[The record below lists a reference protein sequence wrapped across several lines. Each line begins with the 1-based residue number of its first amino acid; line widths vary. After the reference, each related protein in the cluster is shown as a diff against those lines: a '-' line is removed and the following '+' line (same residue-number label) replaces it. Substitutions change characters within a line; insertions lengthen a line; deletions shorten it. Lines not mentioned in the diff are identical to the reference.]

1 MADKKISDLNALTAS
16 ASDDLTIVSDTSA
29 TETKK
34 ITLANVFN
42 KVPTWLGF
50 ADTVTTMAADA
61 LAVPI
66 TASVCHKTSGAD
78 AEALTIVAGT
88 SGQVLIIVMI
98 VDGGGT
104 ATLSGAQ
111 INGSVAFSEVGHTAT
126 LLYTNS
132 KWTVSYTHLTLP
144 TICSV

>member
-1 MADKKISDLNALTAS
+1 MAVKKISALTATTTT
-16 ASDDLTIVSDTSA
+16 AA
-29 TETKK
+29 TDIAHVVTDMGSTPTNKK
-34 ITLANVFN
+34 ITVANLFN
-42 KVPTWLGF
+42 TIPTWIGF
-50 ADTVTTMAADA
+50 ADTVTTVAADV
-61 LAVPI
+61 LPI
-66 TASVCHKTSGAD
+66 PVTASVCHKTSGSD

-88 SGQVLIIVMI
+88 SGQVLIVVMI

-132 KWTVSYTHLTLP
+132 KWNMIGGNATWAA
-144 TICSV
+144 

>member
-1 MADKKISDLNALTAS
+1 MADKKISAVTATVTTA
-16 ASDDLTIVSDTSA
+16 ASDIAHVVTGMGGTPIN
-29 TETKK
+29 KK
-34 ITLANVFN
+34 ITVANLFN
-42 KVPTWLGF
+42 TIPTWIGF
-50 ADTVTTMAADA
+50 ADTVTTVAADV
-61 LAVPI
+61 LPI
-66 TASVCHKTSGAD
+66 PVTASVCHKTSGSD
-78 AEALTIVAGT
+78 AEALTIVAGS

-132 KWTVSYTHLTLP
+132 KWNMIGGSAAW
-144 TICSV
+144 SA

>member
-1 MADKKISDLNALTAS
+1 MADKKISALTA
-16 ASDDLTIVSDTSA
+16 TTTTA
-29 TETKK
+29 TTDIAHVVTDMGSTPTNKK
-34 ITLANVFN
+34 ITIANLFN
-42 KVPTWLGF
+42 KIPTWIGF
-50 ADTVTTMAADA
+50 ADTVTAVAADV
-61 LAVPI
+61 LPI
-66 TASVCHKTSGAD
+66 PVTASVCHKTSGSD

-111 INGSVAFSEVGHTAT
+111 INGSVAFSDVGHTAT

-132 KWTVSYTHLTLP
+132 KWNMVGGTATWAA
-144 TICSV
+144 

>member
-1 MADKKISDLNALTAS
+1 MADKKISDLNALTVS

-42 KVPTWLGF
+42 KVPTWIGF
-50 ADTVTTMAADA
+50 ADTVATVAADV
-61 LAVPI
+61 LPI
-66 TASVCHKTSGAD
+66 PVTASVCHKTSGAD

-88 SGQVLIIVMI
+88 SGQVLIVIMI

-132 KWTVSYTHLTLP
+132 KWNMIGGNATWAA
-144 TICSV
+144 

>member
-16 ASDDLTIVSDTSA
+16 ASNDLTIVSDTSA

-50 ADTVTTMAADA
+50 ADTVTTVAADV
-61 LAVPI
+61 LPI
-66 TASVCHKTSGAD
+66 PVTASVCHKTSGSD

-132 KWTVSYTHLTLP
+132 KWNMIGGNATWAA
-144 TICSV
+144 

>member
-1 MADKKISDLNALTAS
+1 MSDKTITELDALTVSASTDSLVVYDAS
-16 ASDDLTIVSDTSA
+16 ATGTLKLTV
-29 TETKK
+29 
-34 ITLANVFN
+34 ANLIN
-42 KVPTWLGF
+42 KLPTWLGF

-66 TASVCHKTSGAD
+66 TASICHKTSGGD
-78 AEALTIVAGT
+78 AETLTIVAGT

-111 INGSVAFSEVGHTAT
+111 INGSVAFSEVGHAAT

-132 KWTVSYTHLTLP
+132 KWNMIGGNATWAA
-144 TICSV
+144 

>member
-1 MADKKISDLNALTAS
+1 MADKKISALTATTTT
-16 ASDDLTIVSDTSA
+16 ATTDIAHIVTDMGSTP
-29 TETKK
+29 TNKK
-34 ITLANVFN
+34 ITIANLFN
-42 KVPTWLGF
+42 KIPTWIGF

-61 LAVPI
+61 LAVPV

-132 KWTVSYTHLTLP
+132 KWNMIGGNATWAA
-144 TICSV
+144 

>member
-1 MADKKISDLNALTAS
+1 MADKKISDLNALTVS

-61 LAVPI
+61 LPVPI
-66 TASVCHKTSGAD
+66 TASICHKTSGSN

-132 KWTVSYTHLTLP
+132 KWNMIGGNATWAA
-144 TICSV
+144 

>member
-1 MADKKISDLNALTAS
+1 MADKKISALTATTTT
-16 ASDDLTIVSDTSA
+16 AA
-29 TETKK
+29 TDIAHVVTGMGGTPTNKK
-34 ITLANVFN
+34 ITVANIFN
-42 KVPTWLGF
+42 KIPTWIGF

-61 LAVPI
+61 LAVPV

-132 KWTVSYTHLTLP
+132 KWNMIGGSAAW
-144 TICSV
+144 SA

>member
-1 MADKKISDLNALTAS
+1 MADKKISALTATTTTA
-16 ASDDLTIVSDTSA
+16 ASDIAHVVTGMGGTPIN
-29 TETKK
+29 KK
-34 ITLANVFN
+34 ITVANLFN
-42 KVPTWLGF
+42 TIPTWIGF

-61 LAVPI
+61 LAVPV

-98 VDGGGT
+98 ADAGGT

-111 INGSVAFSEVGHTAT
+111 INGSVAFSDVGHTAT

-132 KWTVSYTHLTLP
+132 KWNMIGGSAAW
-144 TICSV
+144 SA

>member
-61 LAVPI
+61 LPVPV
-66 TASVCHKTSGAD
+66 TASICHKTSGSD

-88 SGQVLIIVMI
+88 SGQILIIVMI

-132 KWTVSYTHLTLP
+132 KWNMIGGNATWAA
-144 TICSV
+144 

>member
-1 MADKKISDLNALTAS
+1 MADKKISALTATTTT
-16 ASDDLTIVSDTSA
+16 AA
-29 TETKK
+29 TDIAHVVTDMGSTPTNKK
-34 ITLANVFN
+34 ITVANLFN
-42 KVPTWLGF
+42 KIPTWIGF
-50 ADTVTTMAADA
+50 ADTVTTVAADV
-61 LAVPI
+61 LPI
-66 TASVCHKTSGAD
+66 PVTASVCHKTSGSD
-78 AEALTIVAGT
+78 AEALAIVAGT

-132 KWTVSYTHLTLP
+132 KWNMIGGNATWAA
-144 TICSV
+144 

>member
-1 MADKKISDLNALTAS
+1 MADKTITELDALAVSASTDSLVVYDAS
-16 ASDDLTIVSDTSA
+16 ATGTLKLTV
-29 TETKK
+29 
-34 ITLANVFN
+34 ANLIN
-42 KVPTWLGF
+42 KLPTWLGF

-66 TASVCHKTSGAD
+66 TASICHKTSGSD
-78 AEALTIVAGT
+78 AETLTIVAGT

-132 KWTVSYTHLTLP
+132 KWNMIGGTATWAA
-144 TICSV
+144 

>member
-1 MADKKISDLNALTAS
+1 MSDKTITELDALTVSASTDSLVVYDAS
-16 ASDDLTIVSDTSA
+16 ATGTLKLTV
-29 TETKK
+29 
-34 ITLANVFN
+34 ANLIN
-42 KVPTWLGF
+42 KLPTWLGF

-66 TASVCHKTSGAD
+66 TASICHKTSGGD
-78 AEALTIVAGT
+78 AETLTIVAGT

-111 INGSVAFSEVGHTAT
+111 INGSVAFSDVGHTAT

-132 KWTVSYTHLTLP
+132 KWNMIGGNATWAA
-144 TICSV
+144 

>member
-1 MADKKISDLNALTAS
+1 MSDKTITELDALTVSASTDSLVVYDAS
-16 ASDDLTIVSDTSA
+16 ATGTLKLTV
-29 TETKK
+29 
-34 ITLANVFN
+34 ANLIN
-42 KVPTWLGF
+42 KLPTWLGF

-66 TASVCHKTSGAD
+66 TASICHKTSGSD
-78 AEALTIVAGT
+78 AETLTIVAGT

-111 INGSVAFSEVGHTAT
+111 INGSVAFSEVGHAAT

-132 KWTVSYTHLTLP
+132 KWNMIGGSATWAA
-144 TICSV
+144 

>member
-1 MADKKISDLNALTAS
+1 MADKKISALTATTTT
-16 ASDDLTIVSDTSA
+16 AA
-29 TETKK
+29 TDIAHVVTGMGGTPTNKK
-34 ITLANVFN
+34 ITIANLFN
-42 KVPTWLGF
+42 TIPTWIGF

-61 LAVPI
+61 LAVPV

-132 KWTVSYTHLTLP
+132 KWNMIGGTAAWSA
-144 TICSV
+144 

>member
-1 MADKKISDLNALTAS
+1 MADKKISALTATTTTA
-16 ASDDLTIVSDTSA
+16 ASDIAHVVTGMGGTP
-29 TETKK
+29 TNKK
-34 ITLANVFN
+34 ITVANLFN
-42 KVPTWLGF
+42 TIPTWIGF

-61 LAVPI
+61 LAVPV

-132 KWTVSYTHLTLP
+132 KWNMIGGNATWAA
-144 TICSV
+144 

>member
-1 MADKKISDLNALTAS
+1 MSDKTITELDALTVSAATDSLVVYDAS
-16 ASDDLTIVSDTSA
+16 ATGTLKLTV
-29 TETKK
+29 
-34 ITLANVFN
+34 ANLIN
-42 KVPTWLGF
+42 KLPTWLGF

-66 TASVCHKTSGAD
+66 TASICHKTSGGD
-78 AEALTIVAGT
+78 AESLTIVAGT

-111 INGSVAFSEVGHTAT
+111 INGSVAFSEVGHSAT

-132 KWTVSYTHLTLP
+132 KWNMIGGNATWAA
-144 TICSV
+144 

>member
-1 MADKKISDLNALTAS
+1 MSDKTITELDALTVSASTDSLVVYDAS
-16 ASDDLTIVSDTSA
+16 ATGTLKLTVA
-29 TETKK
+29 NLLNK
-34 ITLANVFN
+34 I
-42 KVPTWLGF
+42 PTWLGF

-66 TASVCHKTSGAD
+66 TASICHKTSGGD
-78 AEALTIVAGT
+78 AETLTIVAGT

-132 KWTVSYTHLTLP
+132 KWNMIGGNATWAA
-144 TICSV
+144 

>member
-1 MADKKISDLNALTAS
+1 MSDKTITELDALTVSASTDSLVVYDAS
-16 ASDDLTIVSDTSA
+16 ATGTLKLTV
-29 TETKK
+29 
-34 ITLANVFN
+34 ANLIN
-42 KVPTWLGF
+42 KLPTWLGF

-66 TASVCHKTSGAD
+66 TASICHKTSGGD
-78 AEALTIVAGT
+78 AETLTIVAGT

-111 INGSVAFSEVGHTAT
+111 INGAVAFSEVGHSAT

-132 KWTVSYTHLTLP
+132 KWNMIGGNATWAA
-144 TICSV
+144 

>member
-1 MADKKISDLNALTAS
+1 MSDKTITELDALTVSASTDSLVVYDAS
-16 ASDDLTIVSDTSA
+16 ATGTLTLTV
-29 TETKK
+29 
-34 ITLANVFN
+34 ANLIN
-42 KVPTWLGF
+42 KLPTWLGF

-66 TASVCHKTSGAD
+66 TASICHKTSGSD
-78 AEALTIVAGT
+78 AETLTIVAGT

-111 INGSVAFSEVGHTAT
+111 INGSVAFSEVGHAAT

-132 KWTVSYTHLTLP
+132 KWNMIGGNATWAA
-144 TICSV
+144 

>member
-1 MADKKISDLNALTAS
+1 MSDKTITELDALTVSASTDSLVVYDAS
-16 ASDDLTIVSDTSA
+16 ATGTLKLTV
-29 TETKK
+29 
-34 ITLANVFN
+34 ANLIN
-42 KVPTWLGF
+42 KLPTWLGF

-66 TASVCHKTSGAD
+66 TASICHKTSGGD
-78 AEALTIVAGT
+78 AESLTIVAGT
-88 SGQVLIIVMI
+88 SGQVLMIVMI

-111 INGSVAFSEVGHTAT
+111 INGSVAFSEVGHAAT

-132 KWTVSYTHLTLP
+132 KWNMIGGNATWAA
-144 TICSV
+144 

>member
-1 MADKKISDLNALTAS
+1 MADKKISALTATTTT
-16 ASDDLTIVSDTSA
+16 AA
-29 TETKK
+29 TDIAHVVTGMGGTPTNKK
-34 ITLANVFN
+34 ITVANLF
-42 KVPTWLGF
+42 KTIPTFIGF
-50 ADTVTTMAADA
+50 GDTVTTMAADA
-61 LAVPI
+61 LAVPV

-132 KWTVSYTHLTLP
+132 KWNMIGGNATWAA
-144 TICSV
+144 

>member
-1 MADKKISDLNALTAS
+1 MADKKISALTATVTTA
-16 ASDDLTIVSDTSA
+16 ASDIAHVVTGMGGTTIN
-29 TETKK
+29 KK
-34 ITLANVFN
+34 ITVANLFN
-42 KVPTWLGF
+42 TIPTWIGF
-50 ADTVTTMAADA
+50 ADTVTTVAADV
-61 LAVPI
+61 LPI
-66 TASVCHKTSGAD
+66 PVTASVCHKTSGSD

-88 SGQVLIIVMI
+88 SGQVLIVVMI

-132 KWTVSYTHLTLP
+132 KWNMIGGNATWAA
-144 TICSV
+144 

>member
-1 MADKKISDLNALTAS
+1 MADKKISALTATTTTA
-16 ASDDLTIVSDTSA
+16 ASDIAHVVTGMGGTPIN
-29 TETKK
+29 KK
-34 ITLANVFN
+34 ITVANLFN
-42 KVPTWLGF
+42 TIPTWIGF
-50 ADTVTTMAADA
+50 ADTVTTVAADV
-61 LAVPI
+61 LPI
-66 TASVCHKTSGAD
+66 PVTASVCHKTSGSD

-88 SGQVLIIVMI
+88 SGQVLIVVMI

-132 KWTVSYTHLTLP
+132 KWNMIGGSAAW
-144 TICSV
+144 SA

>member
-1 MADKKISDLNALTAS
+1 MSDKTITELDALTVSASTDSLVVYDAS
-16 ASDDLTIVSDTSA
+16 ATGTLKLTV
-29 TETKK
+29 
-34 ITLANVFN
+34 ANLIN
-42 KVPTWLGF
+42 KLPTWLGF

-66 TASVCHKTSGAD
+66 TASICHKTSGGD
-78 AEALTIVAGT
+78 AETLTIVAGT
-88 SGQVLIIVMI
+88 SGLVLIIVMI

-111 INGSVAFSEVGHTAT
+111 INGSVAFSEVGHAAT

-132 KWTVSYTHLTLP
+132 KWNMIGGNATWAA
-144 TICSV
+144 

>member
-1 MADKKISDLNALTAS
+1 MADKKISALTATVTTA
-16 ASDDLTIVSDTSA
+16 ASDIAHVVTGMGGTPIN
-29 TETKK
+29 KK
-34 ITLANVFN
+34 ITVANLFN
-42 KVPTWLGF
+42 TIPTWIGF

-61 LAVPI
+61 LAVPV
-66 TASVCHKTSGAD
+66 TASVCHKTSGSD

-88 SGQVLIIVMI
+88 SGQVLIVVMI

-111 INGSVAFSEVGHTAT
+111 INGSVAFSEVGHAAT

-132 KWTVSYTHLTLP
+132 KWNMIGGNATWAA
-144 TICSV
+144 

>member
-50 ADTVTTMAADA
+50 ADTVTTMAADV
-61 LAVPI
+61 LPVPV
-66 TASVCHKTSGAD
+66 TASVCHKTSGGD

-132 KWTVSYTHLTLP
+132 KWNMIGGNATWAA
-144 TICSV
+144 

>member
-1 MADKKISDLNALTAS
+1 MADKKISALTATTTT
-16 ASDDLTIVSDTSA
+16 AA
-29 TETKK
+29 TDIAHVVTGMGGTPTNKK
-34 ITLANVFN
+34 ITVANLFN
-42 KVPTWLGF
+42 TIPTWIGF

-61 LAVPI
+61 LAVPV

-132 KWTVSYTHLTLP
+132 KWNMIGGNATWAA
-144 TICSV
+144 